1 MRVRVEAARARQA
14 ARFTGTDLYANA
26 DMGPGEVRRFCTLDE
41 TGARL
46 MKSAM
51 TQMSLSARGFHR
63 VLKVGRTIAD
73 LAGSEAIGPAH
84 LAEALQ
90 YRARGQ

>member
-1 MRVRVEAARARQA
+1 
-14 ARFTGTDLYANA
+14 
-26 DMGPGEVRRFCTLDE
+26 MGPGEVRQFCDLDD
-41 TGARL
+41 TGRRL

-51 TQMSLSARGFHR
+51 SQMSLSARGFHR

-73 LAGSEAIGPAH
+73 LAGSEQIGPAH

>member
-1 MRVRVEAARARQA
+1 MEAARARQA
-14 ARFTGTDLYANA
+14 ARFAGSGLYANA
-26 DMGPGEVRRFCTLDE
+26 DMGPGEVRQYCDLDD
-41 TGARL
+41 TGRRL

-73 LAGSEAIGPAH
+73 LAGCEGIEATH

-90 YRARGQ
+90 YRARSQ

>member
-1 MRVRVEAARARQA
+1 
-14 ARFTGTDLYANA
+14 
-26 DMGPGEVRRFCTLDE
+26 
-41 TGARL
+41 

-51 TQMSLSARGFHR
+51 TQMGLSARGFHR

-73 LAGSEAIGPAH
+73 LAGAADIGPAH

-90 YRARGQ
+90 YRARTT